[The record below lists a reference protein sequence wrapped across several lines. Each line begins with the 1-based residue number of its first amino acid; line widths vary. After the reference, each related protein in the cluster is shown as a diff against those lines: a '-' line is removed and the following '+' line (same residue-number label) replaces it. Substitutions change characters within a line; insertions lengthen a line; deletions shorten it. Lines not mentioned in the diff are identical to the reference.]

1 MTITHFT
8 DGYELMMAIIAIIAY
23 WYELIGAVITIITY
37 YGSDTSKV

>member
-1 MTITHFT
+1 
-8 DGYELMMAIIAIIAY
+8 MMAIIAIIAY